1 MEKDCKNC
9 YWYSQCDHAEVCE
22 YYEPLEDDDETAVKE
37 YEADLEQRARIYQKL
52 VDEQDS

>member
-1 MEKDCKNC
+1 MERDCKNC

-22 YYEPLEDDDETAVKE
+22 YYEPLEDNDETAVEE